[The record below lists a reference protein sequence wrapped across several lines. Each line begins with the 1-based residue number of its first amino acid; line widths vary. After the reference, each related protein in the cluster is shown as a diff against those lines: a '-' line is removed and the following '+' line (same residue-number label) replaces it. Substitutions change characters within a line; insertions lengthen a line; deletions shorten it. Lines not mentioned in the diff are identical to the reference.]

1 MRRKGEIT
9 SAVILRTHPFHVVF
23 PEGVERDLL
32 RGAQFYRSSAL
43 RSATRTRNGVLEVV
57 ICFGEKA
64 DAEAFMRHAGGVLEG
79 E

>member
-9 SAVILRTHPFHVVF
+9 SRTILRTHPFHVVF
-23 PEGVERDLL
+23 PEGQESDLL
-32 RGAQFYRSSAL
+32 RGSQFYRSSAK
-43 RSATRTRNGVLEVV
+43 RSASRTRNGVREVL

>member
-9 SAVILRTHPFHVVF
+9 STAILRTHPFHVVF
-23 PEGVERDLL
+23 PEEHARDLL
-32 RGAQFYRSSAL
+32 WGSQYYASSAK
-43 RSATRTRNGVLEVV
+43 RSASRTRNGVREVL